1 MVKNPPANEGVA
13 GSIPGSR
20 RFPGGREDNPLQYSC
35 LEDPHGQK
43 SLMDYSPRGSQRVG
57 HDRVPRQQQPL
68 WSLTGTGGPEC
79 HVAIT
84 SLTGPLSPSREAAS
98 VFLSS
103 LNRGLVQLAQG
114 RRQLGSPSPSVSA
127 IGPKHVQSTV
137 TPAPGS
143 GCPVPDVDPL
153 PVGIN

>member
-13 GSIPGSR
+13 GSIPGLR
-20 RFPGGREDNPLQYSC
+20 RFPGGRDENPLQYSC

-43 SLMDYSPRGSQRVG
+43 SLTDYSPWGSQRVG
-57 HDRVPRQQQPL
+57 HDQVPRQQQPL

-79 HVAIT
+79 HMANT
-84 SLTGPLSPSREAAS
+84 SLTGPLSASREAAS

-143 GCPVPDVDPL
+143 GRPVPDVDPL